1 MTIEMN
7 EVGKIML
14 DGMQMKL
21 KENWI
26 QGDRGHEADLCQMKN
41 IDKNV
46 KGTNWYNKAVI
57 ENGAM

>member
-1 MTIEMN
+1 
-7 EVGKIML
+7 ML

-26 QGDRGHEADLCQMKN
+26 QGDRGHEIDLCQMKN

-46 KGTNWYNKAVI
+46 KGTDWCNKTVI

>member
-1 MTIEMN
+1 
-7 EVGKIML
+7 ML